1 MLTDELVE
9 IEGLRNRLLIAQGA
23 QGKAI
28 LESCAELLQKQGSP
42 DVVLLQ
48 KHGTPDEILAELSV
62 LRLMVL
68 GRRCSQR
75 PVDSHLESI
84 IRPPAG
90 CSG

>member
-9 IEGLRNRLLIAQGA
+9 IEGLRNRLLIA

-62 LRLMVL
+62 LMVL